1 MALGAR
7 LADLAPAAM
16 TDVKHDPY
24 SSLREPDVRRLLTAN
39 VLSMMGM
46 EMQAVA
52 VGWELYVRTGQPG
65 ALGLVGLAQVVPVFL
80 LALPAGHLAD
90 QHSRKMLMMIGQCL
104 ITLAAIGLTL
114 LSHWR
119 GSIGLIY
126 LCLVVTGIGYAI
138 SRPARWSLMPQ
149 VVSPAR
155 LANAITWGTSGM
167 QLSNVSGPA
176 LGGLVIA
183 ISQGATSAYALNFFI
198 GLLVLVLLAPIVV
211 RYAPPKI
218 REPFSLNNVFVGLKF
233 VTSTKLILAALTL
246 DMFAVLLGGAT
257 ALLPV
262 YALDILKVGPTGL
275 GWLRAAPSLGALSM
289 AMILAHRPPLK
300 HAGPLLLWAVG
311 GFGLATIVFGLS
323 TSFPLS
329 LVMLAVTGALDNI
342 SVVVRS
348 TLVQMLTPDAM
359 RGRVSAVNSIFI
371 GSSNELGAFESGVT
385 AQLFGPVASVV
396 GGGVGTILVVL
407 VSRLLWPELRRLTR
421 LDQIRPAEA
430 SEPVTEPISAHS

>member
-1 MALGAR
+1 
-7 LADLAPAAM
+7 M
-16 TDVKHDPY
+16 TDSEPIHDPY
-24 SSLREPDVRRLLTAN
+24 AALREPDVRRLLTAN

-52 VGWELYVRTGQPG
+52 VGWELYERTNLPG

-90 QHSRKMLMMIGQCL
+90 QHSRKHLMMIGQ
-104 ITLAAIGLTL
+104 TVMALAAVGLTV
-114 LSHWR
+114 LSYTK
-119 GSIGLIY
+119 GSIPLTY
-126 LCLVVTGIGYAI
+126 LCLVFTGIGYAI
-138 SRPARWSLMPQ
+138 SRPARWALMPQ

-155 LANAITWGTSGM
+155 LPNAITWGTSGM

-183 ISQGATSAYALNFFI
+183 LSKGATTAYALNLCI
-198 GLLVLVLLAPIVV
+198 GFVVLFLLAPITLHT
-211 RYAPPKI
+211 APPKV
-218 REPFSLNNVFVGLKF
+218 REPFSLSNVFVGLRF
-233 VTSTKLILAALTL
+233 VRSTRLILATLSL

-262 YALDILKVGPTGL
+262 YARDILNVGPSGL
-275 GWLRAAPSLGALSM
+275 GWLRAAPSLGALTM
-289 AMILAHRPPLK
+289 AITLAHRPPLR
-300 HAGPLLLWAVG
+300 HAGPLLLLAVS

-329 LVMLAVTGALDNI
+329 LLMLAITGALDNI

-371 GSSNELGAFESGVT
+371 GSSNELGGFESGLT

-396 GGGVGTILVVL
+396 GGGIGTILVVL
-407 VSRLLWPELRRLTR
+407 GAHFLWPELRQLRR
-421 LDQIRPAEA
+421 LDQVKPAQISDRDESTLTA
-430 SEPVTEPISAHS
+430 STPATSS